1 MNIVLFVYSCIC
13 SAVRDQCIK
22 RKIVGIILTCLTA
35 SHVCVC
41 PEKGPGFPTSYVEVL
56 FYVQWFEVTG
66 SLFNYGGSVDYH
78 FLNKRQRLL
87 KGKSIDHSEKPT
99 IRVTQDEE
107 EKKTN
112 KNTQKYTCFGSKHKY
127 RKQDM
132 NPPTRHESSH
142 KT

>member
-22 RKIVGIILTCLTA
+22 RKRVGIILTCLTA

-41 PEKGPGFPTSYVEVL
+41 PKKGPGFPTSYVEVL

-78 FLNKRQRLL
+78 FLNKRQRIL
-87 KGKSIDHSEKPT
+87 KGKTIDHPEKPA

-107 EKKTN
+107 EKKPLKTHKNIHVLEANTN
-112 KNTQKYTCFGSKHKY
+112 TASK
-127 RKQDM
+127 
-132 NPPTRHESSH
+132 T
-142 KT
+142 